1 MLNISPDKVCYILIK
16 AREFD
21 EKVEPAGEH
30 EGSNPSDDGG
40 LEILEAFADDPTYEE
55 FTSAIEGL
63 NVDEQ
68 VDLVALAWMGRG
80 DYTADEFEQAR
91 SDARGRRNARTAEY
105 LAGIP
110 LLSDYLEEALS
121 ELGYSVPDLEAAH
134 L

>member
-1 MLNISPDKVCYILIK
+1 M
-16 AREFD
+16 
-21 EKVEPAGEH
+21 
-30 EGSNPSDDGG
+30 
-40 LEILEAFADDPTYEE
+40 
-55 FTSAIEGL
+55 
-63 NVDEQ
+63 DEQ

-80 DYTADEFEQAR
+80 DYTAEEFEQAR
-91 SDARGRRNARTAEY
+91 TDARGRRNAHTAEY